1 MVINLQNERLI
12 ILKSRMNRINTSLYR
27 FCAVD
32 STVNSAINSAINSM
46 ANKKMVL
53 LFYLKFH

>member
-32 STVNSAINSAINSM
+32 STVNSAINSM